1 MLRSAEK
8 QRYSARDNST
18 AGYAAASGSGG
29 GYSAAS
35 GSQQQLVPH
44 FSPPL
49 PPPHARHFA
58 PRDPRNPMLGMPPAA
73 GSWAPVHPTPV
84 HMASRYRHMS
94 ILLPPPRPP
103 GFQPGQ
109 VPPQQ
114 QMHVSCYSMYVCMR
128 TMMSA
133 LCCY

>member
-84 HMASRYRHMS
+84 PHGHQIQAHVHPTATTPSPWFS
-94 ILLPPPRPP
+94 AWPSATSAADACELL
-103 GFQPGQ
+103 
-109 VPPQQ
+109 
-114 QMHVSCYSMYVCMR
+114 
-128 TMMSA
+128 
-133 LCCY
+133 